1 MNGRTGGC
9 HCKRVRFRV
18 KAADPEVVY
27 DCCCSMCRTLGYLH
41 WIVPLAQFELLS
53 GRQSLT
59 EYRFNTG
66 VARHL
71 FCRVC
76 GIKSFYAPRSHP
88 GSVSVNVR
96 CLDGAGAMTYQ
107 RVPFDGV
114 EWEAAFAELAER
126 PS

>member
-1 MNGRTGGC
+1 MNVEG
-9 HCKRVRFRV
+9 
-18 KAADPEVVY
+18 PEVVY
-27 DCCCSMCRTLGYLH
+27 DCNCSMCRAVGYLH
-41 WIVPLAQFELLS
+41 WIVPLSGFELLS
-53 GRQSLT
+53 GRQSLS

-88 GSVSVNVR
+88 DSVSVNVR
-96 CLDGAGAMTYQ
+96 CLDGASALPYR

-114 EWEAAFAELAER
+114 HWEAAYAGLAKEEG
-126 PS
+126 